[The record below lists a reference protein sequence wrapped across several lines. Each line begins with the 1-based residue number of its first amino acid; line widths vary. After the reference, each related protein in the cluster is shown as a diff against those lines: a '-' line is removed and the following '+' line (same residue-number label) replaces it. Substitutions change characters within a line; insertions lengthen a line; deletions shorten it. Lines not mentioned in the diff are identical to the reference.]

1 MILIDTSIIVS
12 FWRTNDTGM
21 KSIIDKND
29 ICICGTVRAE
39 LYAGAK
45 NDFDL
50 QRIKIAISGFHEC
63 DAVAST
69 WDLLGVNLYTLRKN
83 GISVPFQDVLI
94 STIGMQNNIPVW
106 TSDNHFSRIAE
117 CITGVSLFKPD
128 AGIR

>member
-1 MILIDTSIIVS
+1 
-12 FWRTNDTGM
+12 
-21 KSIIDKND
+21 
-29 ICICGTVRAE
+29 

-63 DAVAST
+63 DAVATT

-94 STIGMQNNIPVW
+94 STIGMQYNIPVW

-128 AGIR
+128 ASIR